1 MGKRH
6 RQPPRRR
13 RPLPASTRREAAF
26 WATFAVSLVAAAA
39 LYEAIGYR
47 AEHVDQ
53 QYVSRYVP
61 AGAVAVSKPPPTT
74 TLPTTTL
81 STTTLPKTASTSA
94 NRPLLQPAQ
103 ADLAR

>member
-13 RPLPASTRREAAF
+13 RPLPASMRKEAAF
-26 WATFAVSLVAAAA
+26 WTALAVSLLAAAA

-47 AEHVDQ
+47 AEHVDH

-61 AGAVAVSKPPPTT
+61 ASAVVVS
-74 TLPTTTL
+74 
-81 STTTLPKTASTSA
+81 TAPSA
-94 NRPLLQPAQ
+94 TATAFTNRPLPRPVR
-103 ADLAR
+103 DDPSR

>member
-26 WATFAVSLVAAAA
+26 WATFALSLLTAAA
-39 LYEAIGYR
+39 LYEAIDYR
-47 AEHVDQ
+47 AEHVDH

-61 AGAVAVSKPPPTT
+61 AGAVAVST
-74 TLPTTTL
+74 TLPT
-81 STTTLPKTASTSA
+81 TASTSA
-94 NRPLLQPAQ
+94 NWPLPRPAQ